1 MKKKPILENH
11 KKEGKKL
18 IPPLLSFNMQPR
30 SYIQNSIPEIIWI
43 AVIIKKEGLEL
54 GTHLGVKCV
63 KTVNSCVTKDELP
76 YFTSWYSSLSDEEA
90 KIVINKLK
98 KNHIYD
104 VIKKDLQDFLNVYP
118 ESPFSKIFKSTQQTK
133 ANINFVKNIINEL
146 FDKRSW
152 LSTFSLGNI
161 MYFLNTLGKLHVVEN
176 STLAE
181 FPKLVDYPNTEI
193 SKMIASSVRATSNIL
208 LGSEKLKNEKW
219 ISEFWNRGFKL
230 ELCIIKL

>member
-1 MKKKPILENH
+1 
-11 KKEGKKL
+11 
-18 IPPLLSFNMQPR
+18 
-30 SYIQNSIPEIIWI
+30 
-43 AVIIKKEGLEL
+43 
-54 GTHLGVKCV
+54 
-63 KTVNSCVTKDELP
+63 
-76 YFTSWYSSLSDEEA
+76 
-90 KIVINKLK
+90 
-98 KNHIYD
+98 
-104 VIKKDLQDFLNVYP
+104 
-118 ESPFSKIFKSTQQTK
+118 
-133 ANINFVKNIINEL
+133 
-146 FDKRSW
+146 
-152 LSTFSLGNI
+152 

>member
-30 SYIQNSIPEIIWI
+30 SYIQDSIPEIIWI

-54 GTHLGVKCV
+54 GTNLGVEFV
-63 KTVNSCVTKDELP
+63 KIVNSCIVKDKLP
-76 YFTSWYSSLSDEEA
+76 YFTSWYSSLSDDEV
-90 KIVINKLK
+90 KIVIKKLK
-98 KNHIYD
+98 ENNIYD
-104 VIKKDLQDFLNVYP
+104 VMKKDLQDFLNVYT
-118 ESPFSKIFKSTQQTK
+118 ESPFSKIFKSERQTK
-133 ANINFVKNIINEL
+133 ANVNFIKSIINEL

-161 MYFLNTLGKLHVVEN
+161 MYFIHTLGKLHVVEN
-176 STLAE
+176 SPLAE

-208 LGSEKLKNEKW
+208 LSSEKLKNEKW
-219 ISEFWNRGFKL
+219 ISEFWNQGFKL
-230 ELCIIKL
+230 EPCIIKL